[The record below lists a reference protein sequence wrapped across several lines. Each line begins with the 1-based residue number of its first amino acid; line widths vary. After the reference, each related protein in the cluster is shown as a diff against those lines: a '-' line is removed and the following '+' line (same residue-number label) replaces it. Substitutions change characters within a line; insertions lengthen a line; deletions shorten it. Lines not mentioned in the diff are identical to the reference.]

1 MNTFTL
7 QQAADFLKI
16 HPVTLSMKAAAGDIQ
31 GAKVGKRWVFIDVD
45 LIDYIRAQYQR
56 RALQGERKEILC
68 HSTNVKTRPSGG
80 SKSPSLDEQYNAA
93 LGLKIKPKPG
103 NIMTR

>member
-1 MNTFTL
+1 MNTLTL
-7 QQAADFLKI
+7 QQAADLLKI

-56 RALQGERKEILC
+56 RALQGERKDTLC
-68 HSTNVKTRPSGG
+68 HSTNAKTRLSGG
-80 SKSPSLDEQYNAA
+80 LKSPSVDEQYNAA
-93 LGLKIKPKPG
+93 LGLTIKSKPR
-103 NIMTR
+103 NITTR